1 MVDGD
6 CPVEVEELSIDVVG
20 AGRMEEEPGRELG
33 PVVET
38 GLLDVVTGAELVV
51 TVPVGG
57 AWLVVCVC
65 VPLRLP
71 SA

>member
-6 CPVEVEELSIDVVG
+6 FPVEVEELRMDVVG
-20 AGRMEEEPGRELG
+20 AGRVEEEPGRELG
-33 PVVET
+33 PVVEA
-38 GLLDVVTGAELVV
+38 GLFEVVTGAELVV

-65 VPLRLP
+65 VPLRLLL
-71 SA
+71 A